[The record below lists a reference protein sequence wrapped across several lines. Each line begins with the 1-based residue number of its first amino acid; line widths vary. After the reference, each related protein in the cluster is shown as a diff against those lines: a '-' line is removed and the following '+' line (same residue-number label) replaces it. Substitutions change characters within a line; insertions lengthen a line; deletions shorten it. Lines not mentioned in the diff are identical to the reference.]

1 MRTILALS
9 LIFLLPVSAIAEKLP
24 QPGPTDS
31 RIRTVVYNPRDV
43 IRITGHYGYQTLV
56 QFANYEEIKNIS
68 IGDSLAWQVVRPKEQ
83 HNLLFVKPIEN
94 NAQTNLTV
102 VTILP
107 SQTGN
112 GTIEQRIYNFAL
124 EARKTTSANDPN
136 QAWTI
141 QFEAAQAATQ
151 RNAVIGRPGIGNNG
165 DPTGW
170 NFNYT
175 FAGDKAQVPVKVFDN
190 GEFTYF
196 QFDKDT
202 DTPAIFLVAKDRS
215 ESLVNSVRQGD
226 YLVVHRRGRQFTLR
240 NGNLVTCIFNA
251 ELDQA
256 SPTPR
261 VIYQKEIPP
270 LTIPKISDS

>member
-112 GTIEQRIYNFAL
+112 GTIEQRIYNL
-124 EARKTTSANDPN
+124 
-136 QAWTI
+136 
-141 QFEAAQAATQ
+141 
-151 RNAVIGRPGIGNNG
+151 
-165 DPTGW
+165 
-170 NFNYT
+170 
-175 FAGDKAQVPVKVFDN
+175 
-190 GEFTYF
+190 
-196 QFDKDT
+196 
-202 DTPAIFLVAKDRS
+202 
-215 ESLVNSVRQGD
+215 SLI
-226 YLVVHRRGRQFTLR
+226 H
-240 NGNLVTCIFNA
+240 I
-251 ELDQA
+251 
-256 SPTPR
+256 
-261 VIYQKEIPP
+261 
-270 LTIPKISDS
+270 

>member
-1 MRTILALS
+1 
-9 LIFLLPVSAIAEKLP
+9 
-24 QPGPTDS
+24 
-31 RIRTVVYNPRDV
+31 
-43 IRITGHYGYQTLV
+43 
-56 QFANYEEIKNIS
+56 
-68 IGDSLAWQVVRPKEQ
+68 
-83 HNLLFVKPIEN
+83 
-94 NAQTNLTV
+94 V

-141 QFEAAQAATQ
+141 QFRHPQDEQNRQYLEAAQAATQ

-240 NGNLVTCIFNA
+240 NGNLVTCIFNENYTPEP